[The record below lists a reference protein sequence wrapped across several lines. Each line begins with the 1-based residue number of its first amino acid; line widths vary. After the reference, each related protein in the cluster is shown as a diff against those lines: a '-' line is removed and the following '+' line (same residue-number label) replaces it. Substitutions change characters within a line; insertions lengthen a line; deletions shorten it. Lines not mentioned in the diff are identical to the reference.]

1 MDLFFFCGARQNT
14 RHQSVLPS
22 FAAKWIPHGQRLLDV
37 LNLVSRIYYLGW
49 TASAQTDNTIPAVG
63 IKPQQKMVK

>member
-1 MDLFFFCGARQNT
+1 MDFFFFFSGARKNT

-22 FAAKWIPHGQRLLDV
+22 SDAKWIPHGRRLLAV

-49 TASAQTDNTIPAVG
+49 TASAQTDKTITSVG
-63 IKPQQKMVK
+63 IKPQ